1 MNYWTDK
8 DLTQF
13 ENFVEKNHKKIISLD
28 NALSKE
34 NNSLMNK
41 FFIFA
46 LEKILRLKELFSKF

>member
-8 DLTQF
+8 DFIQF
-13 ENFVEKNHKKIISLD
+13 ENFVEKNHKKIISLG

-41 FFIFA
+41 FFIFT
-46 LEKILRLKELFSKF
+46 LKKILRLKRIIF

>member
-8 DLTQF
+8 DLIQF
-13 ENFVEKNHKKIISLD
+13 ENFVKKNHKKIISLD

-41 FFIFA
+41 FFIFT
-46 LEKILRLKELFSKF
+46 LEKILRLKRIIF